1 MATRTAKT
9 ERTRIVKV
17 VELFAGVGGFRLG
30 LEAASRGRRPV
41 KFEVAWSNQWE
52 PSTSVQHASDV
63 YTARFGKKGHSN
75 QDISTV
81 DAADIP
87 DHDLLV
93 GGFPCQDY
101 SVAST
106 LVNSKGL
113 VGKKGVLWWQI
124 HRILKGKR
132 RKPHYLLLEN
142 VDRLLASPAAQRGRD
157 MAVMLR
163 SLSDLGYAVEWR
175 VVNAAD
181 YGMPQRRR
189 RVFIFGVHRSS
200 PLHQRM
206 KAAFLA
212 KAPMGGL
219 LGEAFP
225 VVEPREKEH
234 RFVLQTDLHTV
245 SDRFNKQGGKSPF
258 QNSGSMLEGVVR
270 TRKVKPAYSGPVTT
284 LGDVLLPTKQ
294 IHRDFFVPADHLP
307 AWRRLKGA
315 KREERVARSGHSYT
329 YAEGAMVFP
338 DALDRPSRTI
348 ITKEGGAAPSRF
360 KHVVKTPEGKLR
372 RLVPEELEALN
383 MFPVGHTAGVDAAR
397 RAFFMGNALV
407 VGVVERIARV
417 LGEAITKEDR

>member
-1 MATRTAKT
+1 MAKRSAKT
-9 ERTRIVKV
+9 GPTRIVKV

-63 YTARFGKKGHSN
+63 YAARFGKKGHSN
-75 QDISTV
+75 KDISTV
-81 DAADIP
+81 DVADIP

-106 LVNSKGL
+106 LINSKGL

-124 HRILKGKR
+124 HRILGGMR
-132 RKPHYLLLEN
+132 RKPGYLLLEN
-142 VDRLLASPAAQRGRD
+142 VDRLIVSPASQRGRD

-163 SLSDLGYAVEWR
+163 SLSDLGYGVEWR

-181 YGMPQRRR
+181 YGMPQRRK
-189 RVFIFGVHRSS
+189 RVFILGVHRSS
-200 PLHQRM
+200 PLF
-206 KAAFLA
+206 KAMQARFA
-212 KAPMGGL
+212 SQAPIGGL
-219 LGEAFP
+219 LTEAFP
-225 VVEPREKEH
+225 VQLSKEKE
-234 RFVLQTDLHTV
+234 REFTLDKNLQIV
-245 SDRFNKQGGKSPF
+245 SDRFNAKRGMSPF
-258 QNSGSMLEGVVR
+258 HNSGMMVGGVVR
-270 TRKVKPAYSGPVTT
+270 TRKVKAAYSGPVVT
-284 LGDVLLPTKQ
+284 LGQVLVPTGKVPKE
-294 IHRDFFVPADHLP
+294 FFVQRDQLP
-307 AWRRLKGA
+307 AWRYLKGGKQE
-315 KREERVARSGHSYT
+315 KRSARNGHQYV
-329 YAEGAMVFP
+329 YAEGSMTFP

-383 MFPVGHTAGVDAAR
+383 MFPVGHTAGVDPAR

-407 VGVVERIARV
+407 VGVVERIGKV
-417 LGEAITKEDR
+417 LGDAISKEPR

>member
-1 MATRTAKT
+1 MAKRTAGT
-9 ERTRIVKV
+9 ARTSTLKV

-30 LEAASRGRRPV
+30 LEAASRGRRSV

-75 QDISTV
+75 LDISTV
-81 DAADIP
+81 DVADIP

-106 LVNSKGL
+106 LINSKGL

-132 RKPHYLLLEN
+132 RKPQYLLLEN

-189 RVFIFGVHRSS
+189 RVFILGVHRSS
-200 PLHQRM
+200 PLFKRM
-206 KAAFLA
+206 QAEFASEAAI
-212 KAPMGGL
+212 GGL
-219 LGEAFP
+219 LNEAFP
-225 VVEPREKEH
+225 VQEPVEKEH
-234 RFVLQTDLHTV
+234 RFTLEKNLRTV
-245 SDRFNKQGGKSPF
+245 SDRFNAKRAKSPF
-258 QNSGSMLEGVVR
+258 QNSGMMVDGAVR
-270 TRKVKPAYSGPVTT
+270 TRKVKAAYSGPVAT
-284 LGDVLLPTKQ
+284 LGQVLVPTKLVPKE
-294 IHRDFFVPADHLP
+294 FFVQAGQLP
-307 AWRRLKGA
+307 AWRQLKGA
-315 KREERVARSGHSYT
+315 KREERTARTGHRYT

-348 ITKEGGAAPSRF
+348 ITKEGGSAPSRF
-360 KHVVKTPEGKLR
+360 KHVVRTPEGRLR

-383 MFPVGHTAGVDAAR
+383 MFPVGHTAGVDPAR

-407 VGVVERIARV
+407 VGVVERIGKA
-417 LGEAITKEDR
+417 LGDAISKEPR

>member
-9 ERTRIVKV
+9 ERSRVVKV

-52 PSTSVQHASDV
+52 PSTSVQHASEV
-63 YTARFGKKGHSN
+63 YTARFGSKGHSN

-81 DAADIP
+81 DVADIP

-132 RKPHYLLLEN
+132 HKPQYLLLEN

-163 SLSDLGYAVEWR
+163 SLSDLGYGVEWR

-189 RVFIFGVHRSS
+189 RVFILGVHRSS
-200 PLHQRM
+200 PLFARM
-206 KAAFLA
+206 LEQIRSKVPA
-212 KAPMGGL
+212 GGL
-219 LGEAFP
+219 MSQAFP
-225 VVEPREKEH
+225 VQMPMEKEH
-234 RFVLQTDLHTV
+234 RFTLNKNLQTV
-245 SDRFNKQGGKSPF
+245 SDRFNSDGGKSPF
-258 QNSGSMLEGVVR
+258 QNSGTMVDGVVV
-270 TRKVKPAYSGPVTT
+270 TRKVKAAYSGPVAT
-284 LGDVLLPTKQ
+284 LGQVLVPSRQVPK
-294 IHRDFFVPADHLP
+294 DFFVPAGQLA
-307 AWRRLKGA
+307 AWRQLKGA
-315 KREERVARSGHSYT
+315 KREERTARSGHRYT

-383 MFPVGHTAGVDAAR
+383 MFPVGHTAGVDPAR

-407 VGVVERIARV
+407 VGVVERLASV
-417 LGEAITKEDR
+417 LGEAISKEPR